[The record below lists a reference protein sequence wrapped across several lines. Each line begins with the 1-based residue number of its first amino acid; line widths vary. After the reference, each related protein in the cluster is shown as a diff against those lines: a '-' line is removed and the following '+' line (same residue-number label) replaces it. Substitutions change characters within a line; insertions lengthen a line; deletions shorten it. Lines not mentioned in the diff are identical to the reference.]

1 MRQDAFSVSAQEGKA
16 RTEGVQGSTR
26 NERAVPLGSRV
37 LCSHTQSRYLPPPP
51 IRSSPAL
58 ILDGLRFTHSP
69 GLEETRL
76 DLGLGLRLCKS
87 LSFEKGRTEEWGG
100 KV

>member
-1 MRQDAFSVSAQEGKA
+1 MRQDAFICQYKRAKLEL
-16 RTEGVQGSTR
+16 VQGRTR

-51 IRSSPAL
+51 IQSSPAL
-58 ILDGLRFTHSP
+58 ILDGLSFTHSP

-76 DLGLGLRLCKS
+76 DMGLGLSLCKL
-87 LSFEKGRTEEWGG
+87 LSFEKGCTEEWGG

>member
-16 RTEGVQGSTR
+16 RTEGSPGSTR
-26 NERAVPLGSRV
+26 NGRGRFHLGPEYSV
-37 LCSHTQSRYLPPPP
+37 LTPSRYLPPPP

-58 ILDGLRFTHSP
+58 ILDGLSFTHSP
-69 GLEETRL
+69 GLER
-76 DLGLGLRLCKS
+76 D
-87 LSFEKGRTEEWGG
+87 SFGHGSGPQFMQVAFFGKGRTREWGG